1 MCQLDWKCLALKK
14 MTVLKFKKKYNMV
27 VDFIYMKF
35 IFIILM
41 PKKENVI
48 NGEVRIESNMEKF
61 FGQWLLNVIKRTEH
75 SYDADFRKWD
85 IFNFSNLL
93 KLKFKS

>member
-1 MCQLDWKCLALKK
+1 MTENVWHLKK
-14 MTVLKFKKKYNMV
+14 WQFLCLKKKIQHVSRLHLYEVYIYNFDV
-27 VDFIYMKF
+27 K
-35 IFIILM
+35 
-41 PKKENVI
+41 
-48 NGEVRIESNMEKF
+48 VRECDKWWSQNSNMEKC